1 MPRRRNHEG
10 FVRKPI
16 ERPGLGGTPG
26 ARLRGLE
33 GPFVGVLT
41 GFEVGMLEATLV
53 GILRGSLSGARE
65 ARERFVRETI
75 ERSGLEGAQ
84 RLGVGSGT
92 PHAKTPGM
100 AARRLEDLRVWQ
112 QARTLASEVSATL
125 DQPALCRDWALKD
138 QLNRAALSIAAN
150 IAEGF
155 AQQSDRAFARYL
167 FLARA
172 SASEVRALLS
182 IALDQEKL
190 DLAKS
195 RALQGRCNGV
205 SRMLSALIR
214 YLVTEDRVTR
224 QVGQS
229 RRDPASPRQ

>member
-1 MPRRRNHEG
+1 
-10 FVRKPI
+10 
-16 ERPGLGGTPG
+16 
-26 ARLRGLE
+26 
-33 GPFVGVLT
+33 
-41 GFEVGMLEATLV
+41 
-53 GILRGSLSGARE
+53 
-65 ARERFVRETI
+65 
-75 ERSGLEGAQ
+75 
-84 RLGVGSGT
+84 
-92 PHAKTPGM
+92 M

-125 DQPALCRDWALKD
+125 DQPALRRDWALKD
-138 QLNRAALSIAAN
+138 QLNRAAISIAAN

-182 IALDQEKL
+182 IALDQGKL
-190 DLAKS
+190 DLAETK
-195 RALQGRCNGV
+195 ALQGRCNRV

-224 QVGQS
+224 QVGQ
-229 RRDPASPRQ
+229 R